1 MLFRK
6 YRDQAV
12 YAEGVLFHSLGE
24 SGLMTYWGENS
35 SKKLAEKSWATFDP
49 TKSFFHAANDF

>member
-35 SKKLAEKSWATFDP
+35 SKKLAEKILG
-49 TKSFFHAANDF
+49 HI